1 MLIIFKKDTERVLER
16 QIVLIEFICREFKK
30 KKKRV
35 RIEKSFCSVLS
46 GYFLAFV
53 AVTFQERL

>member
-16 QIVLIEFICREFKK
+16 QIVLIEFICREFK

>member
-30 KKKRV
+30 KKK
-35 RIEKSFCSVLS
+35 
-46 GYFLAFV
+46 G
-53 AVTFQERL
+53 